1 MAAAAFMGKTEEKKI
16 HLPYDAMIHEER
28 TPETPNG
35 AQTGFYPGG
44 RYIYQKRFKVPKEWK
59 GRDIYLEFEGVHQK
73 AEIFVNG
80 AFARRNLY
88 GY

>member
-1 MAAAAFMGKTEEKKI
+1 MNRENFNDNWSIIKDTGNMAAAAFMGKTEEKKI

-59 GRDIYLEFEGVHQK
+59 GRDI
-73 AEIFVNG
+73 
-80 AFARRNLY
+80 
-88 GY
+88 